1 MTTGVKGLPGVNL
14 FDDVADVDGGRREL
28 PASQQEATPS
38 PVTVKR
44 KKTLRM
50 ISKGLVRIHN
60 VVRRLSRFSE
70 AIRKGSESPEL
81 FPLDY
86 TNAGNDLIHMGF
98 MPMGVNSAVS
108 QSE

>member
-81 FPLDY
+81 FPLDCEKWPR
-86 TNAGNDLIHMGF
+86 TLNVLGFFFTLIDQTD
-98 MPMGVNSAVS
+98 P
-108 QSE
+108 

>member
-1 MTTGVKGLPGVNL
+1 MIVRKAVIIKETLRKASKGLARIHFLVSDL
-14 FDDVADVDGGRREL
+14 SAL
-28 PASQQEATPS
+28 PE
-38 PVTVKR
+38 V
-44 KKTLRM
+44 
-50 ISKGLVRIHN
+50 ISKGA
-60 VVRRLSRFSE
+60 E
-70 AIRKGSESPEL
+70 GPES